1 MQKIELSKIKSAKKK
16 SELVFEV
23 VEALRGGAIAI
34 APVEQGYVFIAD
46 TYSTDAISRIR
57 RLKGVG
63 EDIYFPILV
72 GNIEHIAPFC
82 GVISPEQRLLAM
94 EFWPGLLILEC
105 EALPGISDSLST
117 KYPPESLFFRCTS
130 NLFIREICE
139 LMGSLTYTPVMK
151 DGSIITDYSDIA
163 TDVLEECQFLITQS
177 KFEKEVTPSIVSFV
191 GKNPTLSKEGAIS
204 ESRIRRLISNLQ
216 VV

>member
-1 MQKIELSKIKSAKKK
+1 
-16 SELVFEV
+16 
-23 VEALRGGAIAI
+23 
-34 APVEQGYVFIAD
+34 
-46 TYSTDAISRIR
+46 
-57 RLKGVG
+57 
-63 EDIYFPILV
+63 
-72 GNIEHIAPFC
+72 
-82 GVISPEQRLLAM
+82 
-94 EFWPGLLILEC
+94 
-105 EALPGISDSLST
+105 
-117 KYPPESLFFRCTS
+117 
-130 NLFIREICE
+130 
-139 LMGSLTYTPVMK
+139 MGSLTYTPVMK